1 MDVYLEPLIND
12 LLDMYDKGVRT
23 YDASKSEWF
32 DLRAAVL
39 WTITDFPGLG
49 YVSGSVT
56 SGGAAC
62 PDCHSETSSFTLGN
76 GSKTCYMDHRR
87 FLNENHPF
95 RFDADK
101 FGGKTEFRPAP
112 IPLTGEQILDCTKDL
127 NTVFGK
133 DPSGKKP
140 ARKRRKEGEPLVIFK
155 RRSMWF
161 KLPYWKDLM
170 LRHNFDFMHIGKNV
184 SESFLNTFLGTVSKS
199 KDNLNSRLD
208 IQSLGIR
215 SDLHPVEVDDQLYLP
230 PAPYTMS
237 PDERKLFCQILK
249 GVNFPDG
256 YASDIQHNVNVNER
270 KISGL
275 KSHESH
281 IILQYLLPLA
291 VRKILPE
298 IVAVAVIRVSNFF
311 KKLSSLVIRISDM
324 ESLEEDIDETLSLL
338 ETIFLPY
345 FFDSMVHLMV
355 HFPTQARI
363 VGPVH
368 FHSMWPVEK

>member
-1 MDVYLEPLIND
+1 M
-12 LLDMYDKGVRT
+12 
-23 YDASKSEWF
+23 
-32 DLRAAVL
+32 
-39 WTITDFPGLG
+39 
-49 YVSGSVT
+49 
-56 SGGAAC
+56 
-62 PDCHSETSSFTLGN
+62 
-76 GSKTCYMDHRR
+76 
-87 FLNENHPF
+87 
-95 RFDADK
+95 
-101 FGGKTEFRPAP
+101 
-112 IPLTGEQILDCTKDL
+112 
-127 NTVFGK
+127 
-133 DPSGKKP
+133 
-140 ARKRRKEGEPLVIFK
+140 
-155 RRSMWF
+155 
-161 KLPYWKDLM
+161 
-170 LRHNFDFMHIGKNV
+170 
-184 SESFLNTFLGTVSKS
+184 
-199 KDNLNSRLD
+199 D